1 MPLAFLCI
9 LYLELFYL
17 AMKEVEPMD
26 NKEKLLTLINRRIK
40 AVTDL
45 IKMQDADAMIIIN
58 QANYRY
64 LTNFTGEEAELILGK
79 DGERILLSD
88 SRFAGQI
95 KAQAPGE
102 MDVIMQHSS
111 DVAQELTKALKKTNY
126 KKVLIE
132 GDVVT
137 ASVFENL
144 KKANPDIEFTF
155 SKQLVEKVRNVKD
168 ELELSELRKAIEISM
183 ESFKQILPMIKPGVT
198 ERAVGAKLDYL
209 FKVNGGDGPDFETII
224 ASGVRSAWAHGVASD
239 KKIEEGDMIVIDF
252 GSFYHGYCADITRT
266 VCLGKVDPEMQKIYD
281 IVHEAQRRGIE
292 AAVVGNTGHDVDK
305 AARDYITEQGYCQ
318 YFGHGIGHGI
328 GLEIHELCQPD
339 LLFSKERLVSNM
351 VHTVEPGIYLPD
363 KGGVRIEDDILVHD
377 QTPETLSSLPKDEL
391 LSL

>member
-1 MPLAFLCI
+1 
-9 LYLELFYL
+9 
-17 AMKEVEPMD
+17 MD
-26 NKEKLLTLINRRIK
+26 NKEQLLTLINRRINE
-40 AVTDL
+40 VTKL
-45 IKMQDADAMIIIN
+45 IKKQDADAIIIIN

-79 DGERILLSD
+79 AGERILLSD

-102 MDVIMQHSS
+102 LEVVMQHSS
-111 DVAQELTKALKKTNY
+111 DVTQELTKALKKTNY

-132 GDVVT
+132 SDVVT

-144 KKANPDIEFTF
+144 KKSNPDIEFDF
-155 SKQLVEKVRNVKD
+155 SKQFVEKVRNVKD
-168 ELELSELRKAIEISM
+168 ELELKELRRAIEISM
-183 ESFKQILPMIKPGVT
+183 ESFNQILPMIKPGVT

-266 VCLGKVDPEMQKIYD
+266 VSLGEVDPEMHKIYD

-292 AAVVGNTGHDVDK
+292 AAVAGNTGHDVDK
-305 AARDYITEQGYCQ
+305 AARDYITEQGYGQ

-339 LLFSKERLVSNM
+339 LLFSKEKLVNNM

-363 KGGVRIEDDILVHD
+363 KGGVRIEDDILIHD
-377 QTPETLSSLPKDEL
+377 QTPETLSTLPKDEL